1 MEGILAGAAAG
12 AAVGFAG
19 TVPVRLLPARIEE
32 SLEQPAWTR
41 WAGHPLVLLLAGA
54 ALVAACA
61 AQFGFE
67 PELLPALLL
76 VGLLLPISA
85 IDLAYRVIPNTL
97 VLPGTLVGFASWAL
111 VDPER
116 LPELVGGAALG
127 FAFFFIL
134 AVISPG
140 GMGLGD
146 VKLALMLGAF
156 LGWTVVVA
164 IVVALV
170 ASLVPSVAILLAR
183 GAEGRKV
190 GIPFGP
196 FLALGGV
203 VALLWGQEM
212 LDAWL
217 N

>member
-1 MEGILAGAAAG
+1 MSASSSRRGRAGRATRSCCSSRG
-12 AAVGFAG
+12 
-19 TVPVRLLPARIEE
+19 PRWWPRAR
-32 SLEQPAWTR
+32 AR
-41 WAGHPLVLLLAGA
+41 
-54 ALVAACA
+54 
-61 AQFGFE
+61 FGLE

-85 IDLAYRVIPNTL
+85 IDLAYRVIPNML
-97 VLPGTLVGFASWAL
+97 VLPGTLVGLASWAI

-116 LPELVGGAALG
+116 LPELLGGAALG
-127 FAFFFIL
+127 FAFFFVL
-134 AVISPG
+134 ALISPG

-156 LGWTVVVA
+156 LGWSVVVA
-164 IVVALV
+164 IVAALV
-170 ASLVPSVAILLAR
+170 ASLVPSVAILLVR
-183 GAEGRKV
+183 GLEGRKV

-203 VALLWGQEM
+203 VALLWGQEL

-217 N
+217 S

>member
-41 WAGHPLVLLLAGA
+41 WAGHPLVLLLTGA

-97 VLPGTLVGFASWAL
+97 VLPGTL
-111 VDPER
+111 
-116 LPELVGGAALG
+116 LG

-156 LGWTVVVA
+156 LGWPVVVA

-170 ASLVPSVAILLAR
+170 ASLVPSVAILLVR

-203 VALLWGQEM
+203 VALLWGQQM

-217 N
+217 S